1 MKNILKQAFVVGLSA
16 SLMVGLAGTTS
27 ASAAPNDSARQAPT
41 MFSTA
46 EDANQ
51 SLMADAVD
59 AASTGAPTT
68 IVSPGAPTDLVPAP
82 MLESTTAEGGSV
94 TPLVTQSDLRR
105 LMASASIDV
114 NWWGVQV
121 KFTRGETASIAT
133 GAASCRAFIDRLK
146 LPGAAKTIIRAACD
160 VLWVAAANIYAS
172 GNCLAYNSYYVPPG
186 GHPWAWDC

>member
-1 MKNILKQAFVVGLSA
+1 MAKNTNHGLTTDPVG
-16 SLMVGLAGTTS
+16 
-27 ASAAPNDSARQAPT
+27 
-41 MFSTA
+41 
-46 EDANQ
+46 
-51 SLMADAVD
+51 
-59 AASTGAPTT
+59 AASTGTATT

-82 MLESTTAEGGSV
+82 MLESKTADGGSV

-105 LMASASIDV
+105 LMTSASIDV

-121 KFTRGETASIAT
+121 KFSRSETASIAA